1 MNFQYDVI
9 TKLCTILNYSQ
20 VNKVISSIY
29 IETDTNTL
37 IQTWIEEI
45 GTGTMIPAGES
56 VTFTI
61 TISYPGGLTEV
72 PENTQKGLVIR
83 YEFEDYEEET
93 KTTLLET
100 MLTNEGDL
108 TDIEG
113 LQYDES
119 TGRYYYQGSNINN
132 YIEFN
137 NELWRIVSVESDGKI
152 KITKD
157 GVLSSEEM
165 QTLEEQTSFWQQYFS
180 ATEVET
186 FLSSHTVPF
195 DIAGRRPFDPNLADS
210 YCDAS
215 NSGCNAFSKGTYHV
229 VQKKELIDQY
239 TDLDSLLKLYLET
252 VYYPNIDASSRQYLS
267 PYTLKAGSVS
277 TSDKDIASVI
287 EYENLTTMTGNIGL
301 LNISDYML
309 ASTDSNC
316 DNKFDNSSCGLN
328 NYLGVEGEEFYLM
341 NGRSGDSER
350 LYTITTSRSTHKI
363 SYDVPT
369 TAMSVRPVVALAS
382 GVFGS
387 GLGTEADPYRLD

>member
-37 IQTWIEEI
+37 IQTWIEGI

-72 PENTQKGLVIR
+72 PENTQKGIVIR

-165 QTLEEQTSFWQQYFS
+165 QTLEEQTSFW
-180 ATEVET
+180 
-186 FLSSHTVPF
+186 
-195 DIAGRRPFDPNLADS
+195 
-210 YCDAS
+210 
-215 NSGCNAFSKGTYHV
+215 
-229 VQKKELIDQY
+229 
-239 TDLDSLLKLYLET
+239 
-252 VYYPNIDASSRQYLS
+252 
-267 PYTLKAGSVS
+267 
-277 TSDKDIASVI
+277 
-287 EYENLTTMTGNIGL
+287 
-301 LNISDYML
+301 
-309 ASTDSNC
+309 
-316 DNKFDNSSCGLN
+316 
-328 NYLGVEGEEFYLM
+328 
-341 NGRSGDSER
+341 
-350 LYTITTSRSTHKI
+350 
-363 SYDVPT
+363 
-369 TAMSVRPVVALAS
+369 
-382 GVFGS
+382 
-387 GLGTEADPYRLD
+387 